1 MDWLTRGP
9 LRALAHLRTRRVLQ
23 TLTLFGAAAI
33 VAHGLAGP
41 QTAPRNL
48 ATVVTWVLYRGLLI
62 VALLAIGNMFCA
74 VCPMML
80 VRDVARRVVTPRWH
94 WPRALRNKWLAVA
107 LLATGLFTYEQF
119 DLWSLPF
126 ITALI
131 VIGYFAAALL
141 VDVAFK
147 GASFCR
153 YVCPIGQFNFIAA
166 TVAPFSLQV
175 RSIDT
180 CRSCTTVDCIKGR
193 RAASRHLRQGS
204 GGQGETRAPAII
216 ARGCELGLFLP
227 SKVGNLDCTLCFDC
241 VRACPHDNI
250 GLFSRLP
257 GEELAATGR
266 RSGIGRLAARPDIA
280 ALAVLFTF
288 GGLLNA
294 FAMTGTAEHLQ
305 HQWVA
310 AGIPGHTVALALLF
324 LLSLVIAPAVL
335 ISLTAS
341 MTRGKPGDATRHAYA
356 LVPLGAGIWLAH
368 YGFHM
373 LAGALTIVPVT
384 QSAVVDF
391 FGRPFI
397 GEPLWQLTGVRP
409 GLLFPFQVGC
419 VLLGALGSTG
429 IATLMTREEGRGVR
443 AALPWNLLVAGLAIV
458 AVWALAQRMDMR
470 GMVMPG

>member
-9 LRALAHLRTRRVLQ
+9 LRALAHLRIRRTLQ
-23 TLTLFGAAAI
+23 TLTLIIAAAI

-48 ATVVTWVLYRGLLI
+48 ATVVTWVLYRGLLV
-62 VALLAIGNMFCA
+62 VALLAIGNLFCA

-80 VRDVARRVVTPRWH
+80 VRDVARRVVTPRWQ
-94 WPRALRNKWLAVA
+94 WPRILRNKWPAVA
-107 LLATGLFTYEQF
+107 LLATGLFAYEQF

-131 VIGYFAAALL
+131 VIGYFAAALI
-141 VDVAFK
+141 VDIAFK

-175 RSIDT
+175 RSMDT
-180 CRSCTTVDCIKGR
+180 CRTCTTVDCIKGR
-193 RAASRHLRQGS
+193 RARPDVRIPDPGS
-204 GGQGETRAPAII
+204 GAPAIV

-310 AGIPGHTVALALLF
+310 AGVPGHTVALALLF
-324 LLSLVIAPAVL
+324 LLALVIAPVVL
-335 ISLTAS
+335 ISLTRTL
-341 MTRGKPGDATRHAYA
+341 TRGKMSDATRYAYA

-384 QSAVVDF
+384 QSAMIDVV
-391 FGRPFI
+391 GRPLF
-397 GEPLWQLTGVRP
+397 GQPLWQLTGVRP
-409 GLLFPFQVGC
+409 GVLFPFQAGC
-419 VLLGALGSTG
+419 VLLGALGSIG
-429 IATLMTREEGRGVR
+429 VATLMTTREGRHDR

-458 AVWALAQRMDMR
+458 AVWALAQPMDMR